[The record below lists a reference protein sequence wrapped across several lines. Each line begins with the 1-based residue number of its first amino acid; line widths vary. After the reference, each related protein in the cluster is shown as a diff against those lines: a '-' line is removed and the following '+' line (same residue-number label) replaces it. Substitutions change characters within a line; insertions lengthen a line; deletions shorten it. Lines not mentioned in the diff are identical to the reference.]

1 MSLSTRQQVDQVFE
15 DLFSPKNPNA
25 RIVIAYIQKC
35 LYQYGL
41 WKAYEPKDILIEV
54 YSRCVKATEA
64 GETIRIP
71 VAWIKRTATNVIRE
85 LRREAEKIEFYNL
98 DQEPHWND
106 DFLLTITFRY
116 DLKAMRQAFER
127 LNSEE
132 QHLLN
137 FRVIHRLSW
146 RDVSQRLVAVG
157 EAESNEGALRQRGFR
172 ALKKLRK
179 LYEEERLNI
188 RINFDAIDFD

>member
-1 MSLSTRQQVDQVFE
+1 MSLTTRQQVDKVFE
-15 DLFSPKNPNA
+15 DLFSPKNPDA
-25 RIVIAYIQKC
+25 RIVIAYIQKG

-137 FRVIHRLSW
+137 FRVIHRLPW

-179 LYEEERLNI
+179 LYEEERRNI
-188 RINFDAIDFD
+188 RIDFDTIDFD